1 MADNRKEQERAELHR
16 TIWNISNDLRGNV
29 SGWDFKQYV
38 LSPLFYRCISENLT
52 VYFNRWMAEAGFRDF
67 DYARMPD
74 AEAETARDDTVNTK
88 FFFILP
94 SELFVNVCRNA
105 TQDDNLNET
114 LEKVFKHIEAS
125 AACKVSEASFKGLFD
140 DVDLNSN
147 KLGASVATR
156 NGKLAKLLRGVQDIR
171 LSDTLTDPQHWDD
184 EPFQDIVSNPPY
196 STKWAGEDNPV
207 FINAPRFSPAGVLTP
222 KSKADLAFILHSL
235 SWLSADG
242 TAAIVCFPG
251 VMYRGGKEGK
261 ICKYLID
268 NNYLNCV
275 IQLPDNLFFGTTI
288 ATCIVV
294 LKKGKRDNTVLFIDA
309 SAECVKATSSNKL
322 TDANTGKILDAF
334 INRKSEKYFARV
346 VPSAEIEA
354 QGYNLS
360 VSTYVEQEDRREIID
375 IRQLNCQIGGI
386 VAREAGLRTEI
397 DKSIVEIEG

>member
-1 MADNRKEQERAELHR
+1 M
-16 TIWNISNDLRGNV
+16 
-29 SGWDFKQYV
+29 
-38 LSPLFYRCISENLT
+38 
-52 VYFNRWMAEAGFRDF
+52 
-67 DYARMPD
+67 
-74 AEAETARDDTVNTK
+74 
-88 FFFILP
+88 
-94 SELFVNVCRNA
+94 
-105 TQDDNLNET
+105 
-114 LEKVFKHIEAS
+114 
-125 AACKVSEASFKGLFD
+125 
-140 DVDLNSN
+140 
-147 KLGASVATR
+147 
-156 NGKLAKLLRGVQDIR
+156 LRGVQDIR

-196 STKWAGEDNPV
+196 SIKWAGEDNPV

-235 SWLSADG
+235 PWLSADG

-294 LKKGKRDNTVLFIDA
+294 LKKGKRDNTVLLIDA